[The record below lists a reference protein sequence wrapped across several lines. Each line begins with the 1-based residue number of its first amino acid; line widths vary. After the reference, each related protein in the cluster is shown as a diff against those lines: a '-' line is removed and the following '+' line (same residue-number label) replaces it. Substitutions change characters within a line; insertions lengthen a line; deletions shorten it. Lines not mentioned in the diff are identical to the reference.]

1 MAKKGN
7 IEQQFEEML
16 ADTKAVG
23 IGPSGI
29 LWMEERRRVG
39 DLKEWER
46 NPRRITDEQ
55 AKHLAKSLIKFGY
68 ADPILINTDN
78 TIVGGHMRLRVMRQA
93 GLIHDTDEITV
104 RVPSRTLDEDE
115 FEELAVRLNKNSG
128 TWDWEK
134 LATEFDQTNLREWGF
149 SPMEFGMMSKDEL
162 KPTNL
167 KPAASEKVC
176 PACGAVLP

>member
-1 MAKKGN
+1 MEK
-7 IEQQFEEML
+7 E
-16 ADTKAVG
+16 G

-29 LWMEERRRVG
+29 VWHEAVRRIG
-39 DLKEWER
+39 ELKEWDR
-46 NPRRITDEQ
+46 NPRRITEEQ

-68 ADPILINTDN
+68 ADPIIVNVDN

-93 GLIHDTDEITV
+93 GLVHDSDEIVV
-104 RVPSRTLDEDE
+104 RVPSRALDEDE

-128 TWDWEK
+128 TWDWDK
-134 LATEFDQTNLREWGF
+134 LAADFDQSDLREWGF
-149 SPMEFGMMSKDEL
+149 SPMEFGMISKDL

-167 KPAASEKVC
+167 KPAALSEKMC

>member
-1 MAKKGN
+1 MT
-7 IEQQFEEML
+7 E
-16 ADTKAVG
+16 G

-29 LWMEERRRVG
+29 VWTEELRHVG
-39 DLKEWER
+39 DLKEWDR

-68 ADPILINTDN
+68 ADPIIVNVDD

-93 GLIHDTDEITV
+93 GLIHDSDEIAV
-104 RVPSRTLDEDE
+104 RVPNRALDEDE

-128 TWDWEK
+128 TWDWDK
-134 LATEFDQTNLREWGF
+134 LAADFDQTDLREWGF
-149 SPMEFGMMSKDEL
+149 SPMEFGMISKDL

-167 KPAASEKVC
+167 KPAALSEKIC